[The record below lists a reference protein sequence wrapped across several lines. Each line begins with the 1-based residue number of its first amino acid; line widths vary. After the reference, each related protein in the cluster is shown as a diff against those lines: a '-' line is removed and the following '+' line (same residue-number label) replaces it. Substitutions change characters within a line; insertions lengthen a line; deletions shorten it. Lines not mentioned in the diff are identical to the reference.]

1 MGIYSKQELS
11 AVLGVQVSKKDVSA
25 IVRASFPEWTGR
37 KIRVKASESV
47 RLHDLN
53 WSGGT
58 RSEYRACTLDGSE
71 IESKYDLNAPAP
83 WNNQFEGAKCDIP
96 VGVAIVE
103 HSYFCGKDSGLRI
116 HVNPLDMPK
125 FLPAF

>member
-1 MGIYSKQELS
+1 MSVYSKSELAS
-11 AVLGVQVSKKDVSA
+11 VLGVQVSKKDVLP
-25 IVRASFPEWTGR
+25 IVRASFPEWNGR

-58 RSEYRACTLDGSE
+58 RSQYRACTINGAS
-71 IESKYDLNAPAP
+71 IEAKRDLNAPAP
-83 WNNQFEGAKCDIP
+83 WDNQYEGAKCDIP
-96 VGVAIVE
+96 QGIAIVE
-103 HSYFCGKDSGLRI
+103 HSFFCGKDSGLRI

-125 FLPAF
+125 FLPAP